1 MTFTVAIVG
10 RPNVGKSTLFNRLVG
25 RRAALVDDAPGLTR
39 DRREGEAR
47 LGARRFTVI
56 DTAGLEDAD
65 GSTLEGRMREQTE
78 RAVADADLA
87 LMLVDARAGV
97 TPIDRHFATWLRRQP
112 TPVCLLANKCE
123 GRAAEANLGEAFA
136 LGLGEPVA
144 VSAAHG
150 IGMPD
155 LLDLI
160 EAHLAGAE
168 PETDPDEETD
178 GEEGEDDNRPI
189 DLAVV
194 GRPNVGKST
203 LVNAL
208 IGDDRMLT
216 GPEPGVTR
224 DAIAVEWTYRE
235 RALRLVD
242 TAGLRRRARVSER
255 LEKMAVDDTFKAVGL
270 AHVVVLVLDGEAI
283 LDKQDLTIARHV
295 IDEGR
300 ALLIAVNKWDIV
312 ADRTEATRRLRD
324 RLETS
329 LPQARGL
336 PTVMISALKRQRL
349 DALMDAVLQTYAL
362 WNARITTGRLNRW
375 LDGVAAS
382 HPPPMVAGRR
392 VKLRYM
398 TQVKSRPPTFALWV
412 SRPEGIPEAYQRY
425 LINGLR
431 ETFGLTGVPLRLLL
445 RKGHNPYAGKE

>member
-25 RRAALVDDAPGLTR
+25 RRAALVDDAPGMTR

-87 LMLVDARAGV
+87 LMLVDARVGV

-160 EAHLAGAE
+160 ESHMAGAE
-168 PETDPDEETD
+168 PETEPDEERD

-189 DLAVV
+189 DLAIV

-224 DAIAVEWTYRE
+224 DAIAVEWTYRDQ
-235 RALRLVD
+235 ALRLVD

-255 LEKMAVDDTFKAVGL
+255 LERMAVDDTFKAVGL

>member
-1 MTFTVAIVG
+1 
-10 RPNVGKSTLFNRLVG
+10 
-25 RRAALVDDAPGLTR
+25 
-39 DRREGEAR
+39 
-47 LGARRFTVI
+47 
-56 DTAGLEDAD
+56 
-65 GSTLEGRMREQTE
+65 MREQTE
-78 RAVADADLA
+78 RAVADADVA
-87 LMLVDARAGV
+87 LMLFDARAGI
-97 TPIDRHFATWLRRQP
+97 TPIDRHFAAWLRRQP
-112 TPVCLLANKCE
+112 TPVCLIANKCE

-144 VSAAHG
+144 LSAAHG

-155 LLDLI
+155 LLDAI
-160 EAHLAGAE
+160 EGRMAQGQPDVE
-168 PETDPDEETD
+168 PDE
-178 GEEGEDDNRPI
+178 GNEEGDEDDGRPI
-189 DLAVV
+189 DLAIV

-208 IGDDRMLT
+208 VGDDRMLT

-224 DAIAVEWTYRE
+224 DAIAVEWSYRG

-255 LEKMAVDDTFKAVGL
+255 LERLAVDDTFKAVGL

-300 ALLIAVNKWDIV
+300 ALVIAVNKWDIV
-312 ADRTEATRRLRD
+312 ADRTGATRRLSD

-336 PTVMISALKRQRL
+336 PTVMISALKVQRL
-349 DALMDAVLQTYAL
+349 EALMDAVLQAYGL

-412 SRPEGIPEAYQRY
+412 SRPEGLPEAYQRY
-425 LINGLR
+425 LTNGLR

-445 RKGHNPYAGKE
+445 RKGHNPYAQKE